1 MHTVFNDLD
10 SHGTSTCTCH
20 ILWCMQGVHTCSIYA
35 LTDCVDGCVS
45 AVTFSTGTGGTLA
58 GETAVHVL
66 YNTSVSCCESTYI
79 YMYVCKRSQLRIY

>member
-1 MHTVFNDLD
+1 MVQVHV
-10 SHGTSTCTCH
+10 HVTSCGACRVYIH
-20 ILWCMQGVHTCSIYA
+20 VACSISCHVYA

-66 YNTSVSCCESTYI
+66 YIHLFLAVKIRVYTC
-79 YMYVCKRSQLRIY
+79 MYVNVLNCGFIN